1 MEQGRTHN
9 GEGEGGIFSLTEFS
23 VVLVASPGDPSILN
37 PDFLHHNE
45 IVGTEWQ
52 VQEPRI
58 STPAF
63 SQVTYSGGLTVTA
76 DPERIIFAQSGNGML
91 IDEIACPD
99 VAQRYIRAVPH
110 IYRAV
115 GINPKGLRR
124 SVGPA
129 AYRVTDALV
138 GKGAWMSFKDATPDI
153 QLKAVYR
160 YAKRTVTVDIMGT
173 ESRSDSGGGTSDLLF
188 QANIHRDITETSQ
201 QARIDR
207 LLSVIGSW
215 KEDLSDFSTIVAKF
229 GPGA

>member
-1 MEQGRTHN
+1 MEQGRTLN

-23 VVLVASPGDPSILN
+23 VVLVASPVDPSILN
-37 PDFLHHNE
+37 PDFLQHNE
-45 IVGTEWQ
+45 IVGSEWQ

-91 IDEIACPD
+91 PDDIACPD

-115 GINPKGLRR
+115 GINPKGLRHTA
-124 SVGPA
+124 GQT
-129 AYRVTDALV
+129 AYGVTDALV
-138 GKGAWMSFKDATPDI
+138 DKGAWMSFKDATPDI

-160 YAKRTVTVDIMGT
+160 YTTRTVTVDIMGT
-173 ESRSDSGGGTSDLLF
+173 ERRSSGGGGASDLLF
-188 QANIHRDITETSQ
+188 QANIHRDITETSP

-207 LLSVIGSW
+207 LLSIIGSW
-215 KEDLSDFSTIVAKF
+215 KEDLSDFRTIVTKF
-229 GPGA
+229 GPRG